1 MKNFKLTLT
10 TKSEVL
16 SYLENKKISL
26 QRKKDAAFLLEAV
39 GSGIMGFQIAG
50 LLVATEPV
58 VINNFNGFANV
69 TLFCAGLMLRMKYS
83 YEERQMRYRLQKT
96 EQKIGWIKEGT
107 FVKNTMLELENEVVE
122 AREEKMTKVKTR

>member
-69 TLFCAGLMLRMKYS
+69 TLFCAGLMLRM
-83 YEERQMRYRLQKT
+83 RYKLQET

-122 AREEKMTKVKTR
+122 AREEKTAKVKTR